1 MEFFLEF
8 YEDNKE
14 WLIPVLSSFA
24 GAFFGWLTSMFRT
37 RASRIEDLIDGKN
50 IYDDNDLVVIDHDCK
65 RGDLLVLGECSVVKK
80 GKNADEQKN

>member
-1 MEFFLEF
+1 MEFLIEF
-8 YEDNKE
+8 YEENKD
-14 WLIPVLSSFA
+14 WIIPTLSSLV
-24 GAFFGWLTSMFRT
+24 GATVGWITSFIRT
-37 RASRIEDLIDGKN
+37 RASRISDLIDGKN

>member
-1 MEFFLEF
+1 MDFLIEF
-8 YEDNKE
+8 YEENKD
-14 WLIPVLSSFA
+14 WIIPALSSVI
-24 GAFFGWLTSMFRT
+24 GAAVGWFTSIVRT
-37 RASRIEDLIDGKN
+37 RASRISDLIDGKN

>member
-1 MEFFLEF
+1 MEFLIEF
-8 YEDNKE
+8 YEENKD
-14 WLIPVLSSFA
+14 WIIPALSSVI
-24 GAFFGWLTSMFRT
+24 GAAVGWFTSIVRT
-37 RASRIEDLIDGKN
+37 RASRISDLIDGKN